1 MSSVYLAAGVD
12 VSKHHLDLAFAG
24 DAPRR
29 TCRFDNDPA
38 GRLQLIDACQAKD
51 VDQVAVES
59 TGGYERG
66 LVAALQQAHL
76 PVAVVQ
82 PLLIRHHARAKRVL
96 AKNDAM
102 DATMI
107 ADYAQQ
113 HRPRHTPMKDEN
125 RCKIRAFSD
134 RRDQLIQDRV
144 REENRLEAC
153 DCELIAEQLDASIKQ
168 LNQQIATLETQID
181 QFIQA
186 DAQLAA
192 QREQLISVKGVGNV
206 CATVLTIHLPEL
218 GRANRQQIAAL
229 AGLAPYDRDSG
240 TRRGKRRVY
249 GGRAR
254 VRTALYMA
262 TLAATRFN
270 PVIRQAYQRL
280 LANGKT
286 KKVALCACARK
297 LLVHLNAMI
306 ARNTSPAFRG
316 KSPPAPEANP

>member
-1 MSSVYLAAGVD
+1 MSSVYRTAGID

-24 DAPRR
+24 DSPRR
-29 TCRFDNDPA
+29 TQRFDNQTH
-38 GRLQLIDACQAKD
+38 GQRLLVQACQAKD
-51 VDQVAVES
+51 VHLVAVES
-59 TGGYERG
+59 TGGYERS
-66 LVAALQQAHL
+66 LVAALHQANM

-82 PLLIRHHARAKRVL
+82 PSLIRHHARAKRVL
-96 AKNDAM
+96 AKTDAI
-102 DATMI
+102 DAAMI

-113 HRPRHTPMKDEN
+113 HRPRHTPKQDEN
-125 RCKIRAFSD
+125 HRKIRAFSD

-144 REENRLEAC
+144 REQNRLEAC
-153 DCELIAEQLDASIKQ
+153 DCEIIAQQLHASITQ
-168 LNQQIATLETQID
+168 LNQQIATLEEQID
-181 QFIQA
+181 QRIEN
-186 DAQLAA
+186 DATLAA
-192 QREQLISVKGVGNV
+192 QHQQLQSVKGVGEV
-206 CATVLTIHLPEL
+206 CATVLTVHLPEL

-240 TRRGKRRVY
+240 TRRGKRKVY

-270 PVIRQAYQRL
+270 PIIRQTYQRL

-297 LLVHLNAMI
+297 LLVYLNTMI
-306 ARNTSPAFRG
+306 ARTIRPNLPGEKPAG
-316 KSPPAPEANP
+316 A